1 MKNGFAKEILTTRN
15 FSIEKLNA
23 QTNIGIS
30 IMHSSLGKTCDERHK
45 CPTELF
51 RNRNTVTFY
60 YRGHQTVMHLNLTL
74 RIQ

>member
-1 MKNGFAKEILTTRN
+1 MPK
-15 FSIEKLNA
+15 
-23 QTNIGIS
+23 QTLVFQLCIQV
-30 IMHSSLGKTCDERHK
+30 LGKTCDELYK